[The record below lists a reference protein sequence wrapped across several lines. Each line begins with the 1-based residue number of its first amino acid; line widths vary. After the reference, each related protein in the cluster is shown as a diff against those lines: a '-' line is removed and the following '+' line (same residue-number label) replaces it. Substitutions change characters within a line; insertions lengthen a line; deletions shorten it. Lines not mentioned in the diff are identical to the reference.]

1 MDTSKPGPLRERGH
15 LTDAELAA
23 LAVPAGISP
32 EALPAHLS
40 ECLAC
45 TRALSEWKE
54 GLAAIADET
63 GFIESRTAAEWEEAS
78 HATMARIRR
87 SRSSAPS
94 PAWRWAVAVAAALFV
109 AVVAL
114 PLRSIW
120 GSRPGSITEATSASG
135 LASDRPAR
143 SARPASYR
151 TELSQQ
157 DQVDDLLLRDV
168 ARMSR
173 AEDDLG
179 DPLDA
184 LAPEPRSVGT
194 RGNL

>member
-63 GFIESRTAAEWEEAS
+63 GSFESRTAEEWEEAS
-78 HATMARIRR
+78 RATMSRIRR
-87 SRSSAPS
+87 ARSAPS
-94 PAWRWAVAVAAALFV
+94 PAWRWAVAAAAAIFV
-109 AVVAL
+109 AVLAL
-114 PLRSIW
+114 PLRSGW
-120 GSRPGSITEATSASG
+120 GSRPGSISDSASTHTV
-135 LASDRPAR
+135 R
-143 SARPASYR
+143 SARPDADG

-157 DQVDDLLLRDV
+157 DQADDLLLRDV

-179 DPLDA
+179 DPLDS
-184 LAPEPRSVGT
+184 LAPEPRGVAT

>member
-15 LTDAELAA
+15 LTDAELAE

-63 GFIESRTAAEWEEAS
+63 GSFESRTAEEWEEAS
-78 HATMARIRR
+78 RATMSRIRR
-87 SRSSAPS
+87 ARSAPS
-94 PAWRWAVAVAAALFV
+94 PAWRWAVAAAAAIFV

-114 PLRSIW
+114 PLRSGW
-120 GSRPGSITEATSASG
+120 GSRPGSISDSTSTHT
-135 LASDRPAR
+135 
-143 SARPASYR
+143 ARPDADR

-157 DQVDDLLLRDV
+157 DQADDLLLRDV

-173 AEDDLG
+173 ADDDLG
-179 DPLDA
+179 DPLDS
-184 LAPEPRSVGT
+184 LAPEPRSVAT
-194 RGNL
+194 RVNL